1 MLHGEGTPG
10 TPAPALGSCPS
21 GPPQLGPSGPL
32 QGHALWGHHGWDPQ
46 NPSRVLLYGATMAGT
61 PMDILGSCPTEP
73 CLGPRWLLDLCGTE
87 VLALMSPVP
96 IIQQSW
102 C

>member
-1 MLHGEGTPG
+1 
-10 TPAPALGSCPS
+10 
-21 GPPQLGPSGPL
+21 
-32 QGHALWGHHGWDPQ
+32 
-46 NPSRVLLYGATMAGT
+46 MAGT